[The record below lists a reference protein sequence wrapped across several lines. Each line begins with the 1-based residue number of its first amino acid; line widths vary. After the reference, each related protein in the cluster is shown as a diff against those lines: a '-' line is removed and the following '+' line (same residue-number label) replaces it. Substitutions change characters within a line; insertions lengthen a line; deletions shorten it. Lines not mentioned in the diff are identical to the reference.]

1 MMFFH
6 KFMNAAFPICVVNFK
21 MDGKY
26 INRFTSAHIKS
37 YSAMRNSFPPILW
50 INVFDFK
57 CGTKIYPI
65 KILSVADHWLH
76 LYAG

>member
-1 MMFFH
+1 
-6 KFMNAAFPICVVNFK
+6 
-21 MDGKY
+21 
-26 INRFTSAHIKS
+26 
-37 YSAMRNSFPPILW
+37 MRNSFPPILW

-76 LYAG
+76 LHAG